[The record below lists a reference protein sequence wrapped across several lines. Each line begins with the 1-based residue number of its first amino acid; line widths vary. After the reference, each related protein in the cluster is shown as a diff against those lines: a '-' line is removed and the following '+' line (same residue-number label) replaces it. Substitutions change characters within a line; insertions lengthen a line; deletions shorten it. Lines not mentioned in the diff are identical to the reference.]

1 MKKITKAFLGFLPV
15 ITFTPALVSCSKVEE
30 IKYTLINAIK
40 ADVLKLISNV
50 EEFFGDVPDQDVV
63 KLKNDIKELLT
74 SLRNERISKEKNL
87 TEFLDQAKAK
97 FKKLVN
103 DFVTIRSK
111 QIELVQ
117 TYFVKYYDFS
127 KWVLNNLIDPKYNS
141 LVNKIKNYFDTNEFN
156 YTWENEKIEQEI
168 NNFNTFIISIKQEKG
183 QIDNATNA
191 R

>member
-1 MKKITKAFLGFLPV
+1 MKKITKGFLGFLPF

-50 EEFFGDVPDQDVV
+50 EEFFGDVLDQDVV
-63 KLKNDIKELLT
+63 KLKNDIRELLT

-111 QIELVQ
+111 KIELVQ
-117 TYFVKYYDFS
+117 TYFVKYSDFS
-127 KWVLNNLIDPKYNS
+127 KWVLNNLINPKYNS

-156 YTWENEKIEQEI
+156 YTWENERIEQEI
-168 NNFNTFIISIKQEKG
+168 NNFNTFIISIKQEKE
-183 QIDNATNA
+183 QIDNTTDA

>member
-50 EEFFGDVPDQDVV
+50 EEFFGDVLDQDVV
-63 KLKNDIKELLT
+63 KLKNDIRELLT

-97 FKKLVN
+97 FKKLVD

-111 QIELVQ
+111 KIELVQ
-117 TYFVKYYDFS
+117 TYFVKYSDFS
-127 KWVLNNLIDPKYNS
+127 KWVLNNLINPKYNS

-156 YTWENEKIEQEI
+156 YTWENERIEQEI
-168 NNFNTFIISIKQEKG
+168 NNFNTFIISIKQEKE
-183 QIDNATNA
+183 QIDNTTEA